1 MAREPMISGDDSETG
16 AAPRGGGVR
25 RAIGSALRSLFSTT
39 PTAAGPAAASA
50 PRSAPRASG
59 PATIYST
66 VYVSTATVQFSEDD
80 VADLL
85 AASRM
90 NNSALDITG
99 MLLVKDGQFM
109 QALEGPEAAVR
120 ALMAKISADERHTDF
135 WTLSEEQRQ
144 IRQFPEWTMGYQGLT
159 DESIRAI
166 PGYDRFFDAAPDSA
180 RAWETKSRAMWLL
193 DWFHSHRM

>member
-1 MAREPMISGDDSETG
+1 MARESMISGDDSDTG
-16 AAPRGGGVR
+16 AAFRSGGVR
-25 RAIGSALRSLFSTT
+25 RTIGSALRSLFSTT

-66 VYVSTATVQFSEDD
+66 VYVSTATVRFSEDD

-85 AASRM
+85 ATSRM

-99 MLLVKDGQFM
+99 LLLVKDGQFM

-120 ALMAKISADERHTDF
+120 ALMAKISADDRHTDF
-135 WTLSEEQRQ
+135 WTLAEEQRQ
-144 IRQFPEWTMGYQGLT
+144 IRQFPQWTMGYQGLT

-180 RAWETKSRAMWLL
+180 RATWSPTRAMWLL